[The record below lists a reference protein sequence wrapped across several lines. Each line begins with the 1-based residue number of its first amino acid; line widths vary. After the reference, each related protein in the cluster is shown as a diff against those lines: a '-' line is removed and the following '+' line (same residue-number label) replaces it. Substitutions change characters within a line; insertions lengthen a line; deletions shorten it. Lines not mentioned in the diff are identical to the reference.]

1 MRFNIIRLSAFLTI
15 FSLAFPV
22 NAQQS
27 TATFELGEL
36 LIPSIR
42 VGDEYYYNTRF
53 INTRG
58 LDFKVQALDQGSVTE
73 NPTAEYSDREQTI
86 VIESLSY
93 EGKPYRNAVFKVIS
107 GDSIRFIS
115 TEPAYADR
123 ASLIKLP
130 SAAIPDPDNSF
141 LTLQM
146 VAAVD
151 INQDGLKDLVAH
163 LWHANWNH
171 LPENAGEDFY
181 GEVPNSLVIFLQTE
195 GRTFEF
201 ANDLVLEDGIS
212 DLNGSASRKQVIADF
227 NADGYP
233 DIAYALNR
241 EDGRLMSLKDRDYG
255 ESNWGAKAA
264 VLLSKGNGK
273 YAISSPAP
281 DEEALWYH
289 GVAAVK
295 NEQGYSDVL
304 FRGKMGSG
312 SSQPSL
318 AYRMV
323 DGLWEKVDEYPWL
336 DGWDTQSVG
345 NFIWATDGAEPEL
358 FSKSGKIWESVDK
371 FSFQEKRGETARVKM
386 FNADVFYNLPTYMF
400 YDQLRTSFALSEQC
414 IMDNGK
420 YFVSAID
427 SRILPKNWKDLEFIE
442 DTTMQRDSPLLV
454 FTLEDGEL
462 KLREDLLPIQFPSLH
477 SYRFDCTDVNHDG
490 RDDIF
495 VSNEDGSNAL
505 YLQSAEGVFE
515 VQSLLIF
522 PEEKSIESG
531 PDQIRSIY
539 DDLDGDG
546 NFDLLYYSNAP
557 SHMGDASEFEIYW
570 GK

>member
-1 MRFNIIRLSAFLTI
+1 MMIRLLAYLLLLSH
-15 FSLAFPV
+15 AFPV
-22 NAQQS
+22 TAQQS
-27 TATFELGEL
+27 TATFEFGQL
-36 LIPSIR
+36 LIPTIR
-42 VGDEYYYNTRF
+42 VGDEYYYNVRF
-53 INTRG
+53 SNTEG
-58 LDFKVQALDQGSVTE
+58 LDFKAQALEKGIITE
-73 NPTAEYSDREQTI
+73 NPAAQYDGQEQVVI
-86 VIESLSY
+86 VESLSY
-93 EGKPYRNAVFKVIS
+93 EGMPYRNAVFKVLS

-115 TEPAYADR
+115 TEPAYEDR
-123 ASLIKLP
+123 ASLITLP

-151 INQDGLKDLVAH
+151 INQDGLKDIVAH
-163 LWHANWNH
+163 LWHNNWNH
-171 LPENAGEDFY
+171 LPGNAGEDFY

-233 DIAYALNR
+233 DVAYALNR

-264 VLLSKGNGK
+264 VLLSRGNGK

-281 DEEALWYH
+281 NEEALWYH

-295 NEQGYSDVL
+295 NELGYSDVL
-304 FRGKMGSG
+304 FRGKPGSR

-323 DGLWEKVDEYPWL
+323 DGLWRKVDDYPWL

-358 FSKSGKIWESVDK
+358 FSKSGNIWESVDK
-371 FSFQEKRGETARVKM
+371 FSFKEKRGETARVKM
-386 FNADVFYNLPTYMF
+386 FNADVFYDLPTYMF

-414 IMDNGK
+414 VMDNGK

-427 SRILPKNWKDLEFIE
+427 SRLLPGNWSDLDFIE
-442 DTTMQRDSPLLV
+442 DGSMQRDAPLLV
-454 FTLEDGEL
+454 FTLEDGKL
-462 KLREDLLPIQFPSLH
+462 KLREDLLPIQFSSLH
-477 SYRFDCTDVNHDG
+477 SYRFDCIDVNHDG

-495 VSNEDGSNAL
+495 VSNEDGSNTL
-505 YLQSAEGVFE
+505 YLQNAEGILQY
-515 VQSLLIF
+515 QSLLIF
-522 PEEKSIESG
+522 PEEKSIENG
-531 PDQIRSIY
+531 PDQTRSIY
-539 DDLDGDG
+539 EDLDGDG
-546 NFDLLYYSNAP
+546 HFDLLYYNNTP
-557 SHMGDASEFEIYW
+557 SHLGGRTEFEIYW
-570 GK
+570 GR

>member
-1 MRFNIIRLSAFLTI
+1 MMIRL
-15 FSLAFPV
+15 LACILVLSHASPIT
-22 NAQQS
+22 AQQS
-27 TATFELGEL
+27 TATFELGQL

-42 VGDEYYYNTRF
+42 VGDTYYYNVRF
-53 INTRG
+53 RNTEG
-58 LDFKVQALDQGSVTE
+58 LDFKAQALEQGVIAE
-73 NPTAEYSDREQTI
+73 NPTAQYDDQERAVI
-86 VIESLSY
+86 VESLSY
-93 EGKPYRNAVFKVIS
+93 EGMPYRNAVFKVIS

-115 TEPAYADR
+115 TESAYEDR
-123 ASLIKLP
+123 ASLITLP

-151 INQDGLKDLVAH
+151 INQDGLKDIVAH
-163 LWHANWNH
+163 LWHNNWNH
-171 LPENAGEDFY
+171 LPGNAGEDFY

-201 ANDLVLEDGIS
+201 ANDIVLEDGIS

-264 VLLSKGNGK
+264 VLLSRGNGK

-281 DEEALWYH
+281 NEEALWYH
-289 GVAAVK
+289 GVAAVN
-295 NEQGYSDVL
+295 NELGYSDVL
-304 FRGKMGSG
+304 FRGKPESR

-323 DGLWEKVDEYPWL
+323 DGLWRKVDEYPWL

-358 FSKSGKIWESVDK
+358 FSKSGNIWESVDK
-371 FSFQEKRGETARVKM
+371 FSFQEKQEEQVRVKS
-386 FNADVFYNLPTYMF
+386 FLGDVFMILPTYMF
-400 YDQLRTSFALSEQC
+400 YDQLRIIALSEQC

-427 SRILPKNWKDLEFIE
+427 SRLLPENWRDFDFIE
-442 DTTMQRDSPLLV
+442 DGSMQRDAPLLV
-454 FTLEDGEL
+454 FTLEDGKL
-462 KLREDLLPIQFPSLH
+462 KLREDLLPIQFSSLH
-477 SYRFDCTDVNHDG
+477 SYRFDCIDVNHDG

-495 VSNEDGSNAL
+495 VSNEDGSNTL
-505 YLQSAEGVFE
+505 YLQNAEGILQY
-515 VQSLLIF
+515 QSLLIF
-522 PEEKSIESG
+522 PEEKSIENG
-531 PDQIRSIY
+531 PDQTRSIY
-539 DDLDGDG
+539 EDLDGDG
-546 NFDLLYYSNAP
+546 HFDLLYYNNTP
-557 SHMGDASEFEIYW
+557 SHLGGRTEFEIYW
-570 GK
+570 GR